1 MERTPAGWDTHAA
14 RMANATVRP
23 ESRWHGPLAT
33 VPRHLFVPRW
43 WTPAEQDGTWVYKLH
58 DGADDPA
65 VWMSSAYDKSLSV
78 ITRVGPHHADHA
90 DHAAVVPEAWPTS
103 SATLPALV
111 VKMYQHAFLTDT
123 SRLMVTCGSGYSTA
137 LACRRLGEARVTSV
151 DVDPYLIQAARDRLT
166 TAGHRP
172 QLEVCDVT
180 GELPGVYDRIVSTVS
195 VPAVPASWLTA
206 LAPSG
211 RMVTALSGTGL
222 LIVADKTTDGG
233 ATGKVAP
240 EPAAF
245 MSTRHGDDYPP
256 TPDNADLWATARKAD
271 GESVT
276 TGRYPVIRVSRTWDV
291 RSTLEL
297 TVPGIEHRME
307 TAADGTRTA
316 YMLHP
321 DGSWARAT
329 APGARKVPTV
339 HQGGPRRLWDELD
352 RIRTWLVIDG
362 DLPVAGAA
370 VRIDPDGTCHLSR
383 SGWSATISAR

>member
-1 MERTPAGWDTHAA
+1 MQGTSAGWEAHAV
-14 RMANATVRP
+14 RMAEATVRP
-23 ESRWHGPLAT
+23 ESRWHRPLAT
-33 VPRHLFVPRW
+33 TPRHLFVPRW
-43 WTPAEQDGTWVYKLH
+43 WTPAEQDGTWVYNLRH
-58 DGADDPA
+58 GADDLA
-65 VWMSSAYDKSLSV
+65 AWMSSAYDHTLSV

-90 DHAAVVPEAWPTS
+90 TPAAVVPEARPTS

-111 VKMYQHAFLTDT
+111 VKLYQHAFLTDD
-123 SRLMVTCGSGYSTA
+123 SRLLVTCGSGYGTA
-137 LACRRLGEARVTSV
+137 LACRRLGDGRVTSV
-151 DVDPYLIQAARDRLT
+151 DIDPYLVHAARDRLA

-172 QLEVCDVT
+172 HLEVCDVT
-180 GELPGVYDRIVSTVS
+180 GALPGVYDRIVSTVS

-206 LAPSG
+206 LAPGG
-211 RMVTALSGTGL
+211 RLVTALSGTGL
-222 LIVADKTTDGG
+222 LIVADKTADGG
-233 ATGKVAP
+233 ASGKVAS
-240 EPAAF
+240 EPAEF
-245 MSTRHGDDYPP
+245 MSTRHDDDYPP
-256 TPDNADLWATARKAD
+256 AVDKADLWATARNAD

-276 TGRYPVIRVSRTWDV
+276 TGRYPVTRVSRTWDV

-329 APGARKVPTV
+329 APGARQAPTV

-362 DLPVAGAA
+362 DLPISRAA
-370 VRIDPDGTCHLSR
+370 VRIDPDGTCHFSR
-383 SGWSATISAR
+383 SGWSATLGAP

>member
-1 MERTPAGWDTHAA
+1 MGLRA
-14 RMANATVRP
+14 
-23 ESRWHGPLAT
+23 
-33 VPRHLFVPRW
+33 PRRRR
-43 WTPAEQDGTWVYKLH
+43 
-58 DGADDPA
+58 DPDA
-65 VWMSSAYDKSLSV
+65 WMSSAYDKSLSV

-90 DHAAVVPEAWPTS
+90 APAAVVPEAWPTS

-151 DVDPYLIQAARDRLT
+151 DVDPYLIQAAWDRLT

-206 LAPSG
+206 LAPGG

-222 LIVADKTTDGG
+222 LIVADKTADGG

-245 MSTRHGDDYPP
+245 MTTRHGDDYPP

-276 TGRYPVIRVSRTWDV
+276 TGRFPVMRVRRTWDV

-297 TVPGIEHRME
+297 TVPGIEHCME

-329 APGARKVPTV
+329 APGAPPGAHRPPGRPAPAVGRTGP
-339 HQGGPRRLWDELD
+339 HPHLARHRRRPAHLGGSGTRRPGRRLPLQPQ
-352 RIRTWLVIDG
+352 RLVG
-362 DLPVAGAA
+362 HHQRPLVGQTPHGPTPRWPAA
-370 VRIDPDGTCHLSR
+370 VRRPFA
-383 SGWSATISAR
+383 SAAR